1 MVVVADKALVVTGLV
16 EELAFVLPMME
27 KMEVLVVVEEKEVL
41 VDWVVLARVV
51 PLQFI
56 ETTQALVLCLPMFY

>member
-56 ETTQALVLCLPMFY
+56 ETTQAQVLCLPMFY